1 MSVEAAALVADIK
14 RNSLDDGPGIRT
26 VVFFKGCLL
35 ACQWCQNPETMRPG
49 VQQSVVTERC
59 IACGACRAAC
69 TSLVA
74 RPHVVARAV
83 DGCRLCGACA
93 ATCPTGAR
101 RIVGTRYGVDELVAK
116 LAQDEPFFRHSN
128 GGVTLSGG
136 EPALHPAYVGRVAH
150 GLRSRGIHVLIETA
164 GHFDWARF
172 EEHLLPHLSAVYFD
186 LKLADPDNHRRY
198 TGQTNARIL
207 ENLEQLVA
215 RGGPPVT
222 PRVPLIPRVTDTY
235 ENLTAL
241 ARILAGLGFAEVV
254 LLPYNPLWI
263 GKRVALGLDLPYDNE
278 RFQSPDEVR
287 RCRDAVRAAGLTPR

>member
-1 MSVEAAALVADIK
+1 MTHAGDVLVADIK

-26 VVFFKGCLL
+26 VVFFKGCQL

-49 VQQSVVTERC
+49 PQQSLAAERC
-59 IACGACRAAC
+59 INCGACRAAC
-69 TSLVA
+69 SSHVA
-74 RPHVVARAV
+74 RPHLVARAV

-93 ATCPTGAR
+93 TACPTGAR
-101 RIVGTRYGVDELVAK
+101 RIIGMRSCVDELVAK
-116 LAQDEPFFRHSN
+116 LAVDAPFFRHSN

-136 EPALHPAYVGRVAH
+136 EPALHAEYVGQVAR
-150 GLRSRGIHVLIETA
+150 GLAARGIHVLIETA
-164 GHFDWARF
+164 GHFDWAPF
-172 EEHLLPHLSAVYFD
+172 EEHLLPHLGAVYFD

-207 ENLEQLVA
+207 ENLERLVA

-241 ARILAGLGFAEVV
+241 GRILGGLGFSEVV

-263 GKRVALGLDLPYDNE
+263 AKRVALGLDLPYDNE
-278 RFQSPDEVR
+278 RWMPPDEIR
-287 RCRDAVRAAGLTPR
+287 RCREAVRAAGLTPR